1 MLRIIED
8 RNVSIDDL
16 VWLREKGM
24 PVSMTSHPGNAS
36 LYKLSLWSA
45 GIPEML
51 WDITCVIADTNNQ
64 PAHMLKGGGATPL
77 ISNERRAMYRENAK
91 NGTRQI
97 TAYTRM
103 EDGRYLGR
111 VHTSA
116 MMRLFPETITTQSAL
131 LNRYTKELRP
141 VCEYLAD
148 TIPERMFQR
157 YIFPCGA
164 TVALFPDKNRRTF
177 TANAGDMSMHIARGD
192 IATSFA
198 NVLSELETLLT
209 RDCVGALSGGACYRG
224 SAYAHAL
231 ATLAHYW
238 KTGECLEYDIS
249 GPDMIH
255 YAMSEEYRATL
266 SGILEHVRLQFPAL
280 VPKHTVIR
288 MVPGTAARVGC
299 VKGHI
304 SEEIMEERLALLSQ
318 QTNGEEKKMLREHA
332 RERHTLW
339 PIQIHPAEDPYFS
352 QHDLGEIGG
361 AMFVPERFRMM
372 SFGDME
378 TELVRLKNILRV

>member
-8 RNVSIDDL
+8 RNVSINDL
-16 VWLREKGM
+16 VWLREKGV
-24 PVSMTSHPGNAS
+24 PVTMTSHPGNAS

-45 GIPEML
+45 GVPEML
-51 WDITCVIADTNNQ
+51 WDITCVIADMNNQ
-64 PAHMLKGGGATPL
+64 PAQMLKGGSATTL
-77 ISNERRAMYRENAK
+77 VSNERHAAYRENAK
-91 NGTRQI
+91 NGIRQI
-97 TAYTRM
+97 TAYTRT

-116 MMRLFPETITTQSAL
+116 MVSLFPEAITTQSAL
-131 LNRYTKELRP
+131 LNRYEKELHP

-164 TVALFPDKNRRTF
+164 TVALSPDKNSRTF
-177 TANAGDMSMHIARGD
+177 TAIAGDMSAHIARGD
-192 IATSFA
+192 LAASFA

-209 RDCVGALSGGACYRG
+209 KDCVGALSGGACYQG

-231 ATLAHYW
+231 ATLAQYW

-266 SGILEHVRLQFPAL
+266 SGILEHIRMQFPAL

-288 MVPGTAARVGC
+288 MVPGTVARVGC

-304 SEEIMEERLALLSQ
+304 SEEITEERLALLSQ
-318 QTNGEEKKMLREHA
+318 QTSGEEKKALRERA
-332 RERHTLW
+332 REKHGLW
-339 PIQIHPAEDPYFS
+339 PITIRPAEDSYFS
-352 QHDLGEIGG
+352 QHDLTDMDSS
-361 AMFVPERFRMM
+361 MFVPERFRKM
-372 SFGDME
+372 SFADME